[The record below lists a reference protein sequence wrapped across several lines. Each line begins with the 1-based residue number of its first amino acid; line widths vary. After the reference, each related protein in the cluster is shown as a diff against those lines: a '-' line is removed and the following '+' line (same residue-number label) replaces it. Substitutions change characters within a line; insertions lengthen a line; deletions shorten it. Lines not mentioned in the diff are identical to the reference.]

1 MLDLQLALV
10 SPRGDHTPLRF
21 ITMCN
26 MSYLM
31 GGYLC
36 TSQNLFPPYL

>member
-26 MSYLM
+26 NELFN

-36 TSQNLFPPYL
+36 TSQYLFPPYL